1 MPFIS
6 EEIAIT
12 SEKNVLYFGRNKNYW
27 GRNAVNFGKYCL
39 NLGKRMAIN
48 GEIKMPSDLRPAC
61 GLNVDKIDGLVVVF
75 GGELRKA
82 LLDCSSD
89 IT

>member
-1 MPFIS
+1 
-6 EEIAIT
+6 
-12 SEKNVLYFGRNKNYW
+12 
-27 GRNAVNFGKYCL
+27 
-39 NLGKRMAIN
+39 MAIN